1 MPRKSL
7 ATSTQ
12 APLLLG
18 ATLLLFIVIAGALFL
33 NLMRLRD
40 SFSWVQHTNDVL
52 LAIAGIQR
60 AVLEAETNERGYLL
74 TGIDSYSE
82 SYQRS
87 REALGSRLDSLRA
100 LVGDNREHVA
110 RVDELR
116 QFVEMRTAQLG
127 RVIELGPERMH
138 EALEILE
145 QARSDRLTER
155 VETSLTALTRVEQAL
170 LTERLLKHDRE
181 SLAAA
186 LITAC
191 LLILAVASAAI
202 AAFLLEHQ
210 RAAARQQEADQR
222 LQSLQAELMR
232 VARLSTMGEM
242 SSALAHELNQPLGAI
257 TNYVQGSR
265 RLVEASSH
273 PDKAKIGAALDK
285 AAQQTLRAGAVIQ
298 RLRDF
303 VGRGETD
310 KTIESLRAIAED
322 ALALASVVTR
332 DRPVDITLALD
343 PATDRVLVD
352 KVQVQQ
358 VFLNLIRNAFEAMRD
373 EPERR
378 LKIGSRVAPA
388 GMVEVVVADTGPGLD
403 SQIAER
409 MFQPFATTKP
419 DGMGIGLSI
428 SQTIIQAHGGSI
440 SVSTPPEGGTVFSF
454 TLPSAEVEPLPLPDA
469 TVQAS

>member
-1 MPRKSL
+1 MARKTL
-7 ATSTQ
+7 ATPTQ

-74 TGIDSYSE
+74 TGLESYSE
-82 SYQRS
+82 NYLHA
-87 REALGSRLDSLRA
+87 REALGSRIDSLRA
-100 LVGDNREHVA
+100 LVGDNRSHVA

-116 QFVEMRTAQLG
+116 QFVDMRTAQLG
-127 RVIELGPERMH
+127 RVIELGPEHMR

-145 QARSDRLTER
+145 QARTDRLTER

-170 LTERLLKHDRE
+170 LTERMLQHDRE

-210 RAAARQQEADQR
+210 RATARQQEADQR

-322 ALALASVVTR
+322 ALALASVVSR
-332 DRPVDITLALD
+332 DRPVDIILALD
-343 PATDRVLVD
+343 PASDRVLVD

-378 LKIGSRVAPA
+378 LKISSRATA
-388 GMVEVVVADTGPGLD
+388 GGMVEVMVADTGPGLD
-403 SQIAER
+403 AQIAER

-428 SQTIIQAHGGSI
+428 SQTIIQSHGGSI
-440 SVSTPPEGGTVFSF
+440 SVSTPPEGGTVFGF
-454 TLPSAEVEPLPLPDA
+454 TLPSAEVEPHLPSA
-469 TVQAS
+469 VAVRAS